1 VGKDLRYFQIK
12 EGGLLPY
19 VDGLL
24 IHSLTQDISNANTVL
39 VLNFLAARGYKVSK
53 SKAQISLQDVHYLGY
68 ILAPGAWRLS
78 TERTEAI
85 CTLEVLLTKH
95 QLCSFWGVAGFCW
108 IWIPNFGVIAKP
120 LYEATKG
127 LDNEPLKW
135 IREKNHTYKTLK
147 KALTEVPAL
156 RIPNLTKPSELYML
170 ERKGTAV

>member
-1 VGKDLRYFQIK
+1 
-12 EGGLLPY
+12 
-19 VDGLL
+19 
-24 IHSLTQDISNANTVL
+24 
-39 VLNFLAARGYKVSK
+39 
-53 SKAQISLQDVHYLGY
+53 
-68 ILAPGAWRLS
+68 
-78 TERTEAI
+78 
-85 CTLEVLLTKH
+85 
-95 QLCSFWGVAGFCW
+95 VAGFCW